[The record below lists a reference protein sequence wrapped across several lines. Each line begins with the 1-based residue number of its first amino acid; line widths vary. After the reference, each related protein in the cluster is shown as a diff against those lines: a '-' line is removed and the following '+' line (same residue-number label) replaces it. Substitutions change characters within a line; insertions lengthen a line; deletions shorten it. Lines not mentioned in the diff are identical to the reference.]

1 MPSLGRRQFSPNKEQ
16 NDRTETC
23 CTSFVASIETEVEN
37 DSALDREPNADT
49 ALMAVNG
56 SEPTVDL
63 VDAERSC
70 SATHWCERACNG
82 AGSRIRTDD
91 LLITN
96 QLLYQLSYAGICLD
110 KRCNGAPRMLNA
122 VYTTIC
128 TLLKQIS
135 RMTADTAA
143 ATGHALRTDD
153 GIAASQKE
161 GSPPMKTKSS
171 RFDSITRA
179 FPSS

>member
-1 MPSLGRRQFSPNKEQ
+1 M
-16 NDRTETC
+16 
-23 CTSFVASIETEVEN
+23 ASIETEVEN

-70 SATHWCERACNG
+70 SATHWCERACKR

-96 QLLYQLSYAGICLD
+96 QLLYQLSYTGIYEG
-110 KRCNGAPRMLNA
+110 KGPRSHS
-122 VYTTIC
+122 I
-128 TLLKQIS
+128 LL
-135 RMTADTAA
+135 
-143 ATGHALRTDD
+143 AT
-153 GIAASQKE
+153 E
-161 GSPPMKTKSS
+161 
-171 RFDSITRA
+171 
-179 FPSS
+179 